1 MGRESRGDCFVSSV
15 MHLAGGRAA
24 DVLASVW
31 VSPKGRL
38 GRARSE
44 RLLGAQTLGVG

>member
-1 MGRESRGDCFVSSV
+1 MTAVVSHV
-15 MHLAGGRAA
+15 MHLAGGGGVG

-38 GRARSE
+38 SHATPE
-44 RLLGAQTLGVG
+44 RLLRAQTLGVG